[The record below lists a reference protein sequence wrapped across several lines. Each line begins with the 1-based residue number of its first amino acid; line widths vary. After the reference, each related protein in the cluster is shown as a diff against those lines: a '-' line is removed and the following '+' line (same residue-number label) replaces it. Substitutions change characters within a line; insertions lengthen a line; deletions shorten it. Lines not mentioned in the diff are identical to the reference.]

1 MAGSPHA
8 PQPHAPEPPAAGARP
23 RGVIVAAL
31 AVVASLSLVVA
42 VSGRHD
48 AAADGHV
55 HPVAVEA
62 SATGRQ
68 AAFHDAMRRLWE
80 DHATWTRL
88 TIISFA
94 HDLPDLAAT
103 RDRLFRNQKDIG
115 DAIAPYYGRAA
126 GKRLTGLLN
135 AHIGGAVVLLQ
146 AVRSGNPA
154 DITRRTAEWYANGNQ
169 IADFL
174 AGANPRNWPRPVMRR
189 MMRQHLD
196 QTLEEAGDRLG
207 GKYAADVRDYDVVHR
222 HILEMADGLSAGIIA
237 QFPARFR

>member
-1 MAGSPHA
+1 MPDSPH
-8 PQPHAPEPPAAGARP
+8 HTEPPAQTVRP
-23 RGVIVAAL
+23 RRIVVAAL
-31 AVVASLSLVVA
+31 AAVASLSLVVA

-55 HPVAVEA
+55 HPVAVET
-62 SATGRQ
+62 STTGRQ

-94 HDLPDLAAT
+94 HGLPDLAAT
-103 RDRLFRNQKDIG
+103 RDRLFKNQKDIG
-115 DAIAPYYGRAA
+115 DAIVPYYGRAA
-126 GKRLTGLLN
+126 GTRLTALLN
-135 AHIGGAVVLLQ
+135 AHIGGAVMLLQ
-146 AVRSGNPA
+146 AVKSGNRA
-154 DITRRTAEWYANGNQ
+154 EITRRTAEWYANGDD

-174 AGANPRNWPRPVMRR
+174 AGANPRNWPKATMRR
-189 MMRQHLD
+189 MMREHLD
-196 QTLEEAGDRLG
+196 QTLKEAGDRLSG
-207 GKYAADVRDYDVVHR
+207 RYAADVRDYDVVHR

>member
-1 MAGSPHA
+1 MTLPTNL
-8 PQPHAPEPPAAGARP
+8 PEPPARTV
-23 RGVIVAAL
+23 RRRRFVLAAL

-42 VSGRHD
+42 VSGRSGAEAD
-48 AAADGHV
+48 AHI
-55 HPVAVEA
+55 HPAAVEA
-62 SATGRQ
+62 GTTTRQ
-68 AAFHDAMRRLWE
+68 AAFHDAMRKLWE
-80 DHATWTRL
+80 DHTTWTRL

-126 GKRLTGLLN
+126 GNRLTGLLD

-146 AVRSGNPA
+146 AVRSGNRA
-154 DITRRTAEWYANGNQ
+154 DITRRTAEWYANGDD

-196 QTLEEAGDRLG
+196 QTLKEAGDRLSG
-207 GKYAADVRDYDVVHR
+207 RYAADVRDYDVVHR